1 MQFSVRVLGLH
12 EGGEWCALAL
22 DMSLR
27 GYGAT
32 SEEAVQDLSEAI
44 EAQVSF
50 AMEHDS
56 LDNIWVPAA
65 PHYVELYQ
73 QARRQGLRR
82 YLEANDKPADAEAEY
97 AAGDLPLPRAHHDG
111 FEAVSA

>member
-27 GYGAT
+27 GY
-32 SEEAVQDLSEAI
+32 
-44 EAQVSF
+44 
-50 AMEHDS
+50 
-56 LDNIWVPAA
+56 
-65 PHYVELYQ
+65 
-73 QARRQGLRR
+73 
-82 YLEANDKPADAEAEY
+82 LESNDEPADVDAEY
-97 AAGDLPLPRAHHDG
+97 SAGDSPLPRAHHDG